1 MKISVI
7 VFRRFGSG
15 NGEVSNASLS
25 SSGGG
30 AVGSNVGAVNGKGRP
45 GGKKTCLMAA
55 DPASLVSS
63 GSEGSDPTTNTNQV
77 QTHTFYHRNGLGDR
91 EKP

>member
-1 MKISVI
+1 MPNPFLGEISENKASMI

-15 NGEVSNASLS
+15 NGEGSNASVS
-25 SSGGG
+25 SSRG
-30 AVGSNVGAVNGKGRP
+30 AVGSNVGSVNGKGRP

-55 DPASLVSS
+55 DPGSLVSS

-77 QTHTFYHRNGLGDR
+77 PTHTFF
-91 EKP
+91 P